1 MTDDTVISALR
12 AHDRRILQ
20 APSPP
25 TASFVP
31 TLELSLSSFD
41 DSAREVAV
49 LYLAKFNPPGTGAL
63 LLRLT
68 ADASLQVAAAAARSL
83 ATGDHSFPGSEIV
96 AAIPSRRD
104 RHVRGY
110 LYLAAG
116 SSKNPP
122 GLNAFRDAAK
132 PENDPGAAENA
143 EAAAVKLGGDVE
155 RKSFMQRIEHAPP
168 EKALTIQDQM
178 LYVGDPK
185 LAKALKPWFGN
196 TTGVMRLGSDR
207 QGGSVRMCDL
217 AAWIAFR
224 LGVKFDLEPKHLA
237 NFAPGVLAAA
247 KAAAAALPE

>member
-1 MTDDTVISALR
+1 MTDDMVISILR

-20 APSPP
+20 APAPP
-25 TASFVP
+25 TATFVAS
-31 TLELSLSSFD
+31 LERSLLGFDDGARELS
-41 DSAREVAV
+41 A
-49 LYLAKFNPPGTGAL
+49 LYLAKFNPPGTGDL

-68 ADASLQVAAAAARSL
+68 ADPSLQVAAAAARSL
-83 ATGDHSFPGSEIV
+83 AGGDHTLPGSEIV

-122 GLNAFRDAAK
+122 ALTAFRDVARQEK
-132 PENDPGAAENA
+132 DPEAAESA

-155 RKSFMQRIEHAPP
+155 RKSFMGRIEQAPP

-185 LAKALKPWFGN
+185 LAKALKTWFDKKE
-196 TTGVMRLGSDR
+196 GVMRLGR
-207 QGGSVRMCDL
+207 TARAAPCACAIWQRGSPSGS
-217 AAWIAFR
+217 A
-224 LGVKFDLEPKHLA
+224 
-237 NFAPGVLAAA
+237 
-247 KAAAAALPE
+247 